1 MFIKRGGGIINRK
14 LLLSVLLLLGLA
26 LVLNSNTSAAANV
39 TSNAAPTV
47 TSVNPANHSIVL
59 KSPTIK
65 VNFNEPIK
73 AGTNSISLKNSAGKV
88 IKTKNS
94 ISSKTLTIS
103 PLSAL
108 ATGVKYNLIL
118 NAGSVKDLAGKGN
131 SYYSTSFTVSP
142 ITLAQMKDGLSRVQ
156 KFYDSNYRL
165 PNYVT
170 YGSTKMSIASFQNII
185 GTQGLKVKT
194 TTVNAVSAS
203 QGRPVYI
210 TSDNISGKSSDN
222 SRITSIINGLK
233 ALGIKAYNMGVGPN
247 YHISVLQSSKVPK
260 NALVIDIYG
269 GACAGTLKEMG
280 SAWYKSIKGTR
291 NVFSVFW
298 PPSTDIT
305 NLAFL
310 PRAHDDNFSPAS
322 FTGIAHPDA
331 YLKANG
337 YSYIHSGSMT
347 SVVNAIFYQATH

>member
-26 LVLNSNTSAAANV
+26 LVLNVSTSAAANV
-39 TSNAAPTV
+39 TSNTAPKV
-47 TSVNPANHSIVL
+47 TSVNPVNNSIIL
-59 KSPTIK
+59 KSQTVK

-73 AGTNSISLKNSAGKV
+73 SGTLSITLKNSAGTT
-88 IKTKNS
+88 ITTKKS
-94 ISSKTLTIS
+94 ISNRTLSIIPST
-103 PLSAL
+103 AL
-108 ATGVKYNLIL
+108 PSGFKYYLIL
-118 NAGSVKDLAGKGN
+118 NSGSVKDLAGMGN
-131 SYYSTSFTVSP
+131 SYYKTSFTVSP
-142 ITLAQMKDGLSRVQ
+142 ITLLQMKDGLSRAQ
-156 KFYDSNYRL
+156 TFYNINHRL
-165 PNYVT
+165 PNYVS
-170 YGSTKMSIASFQNII
+170 YGSKQIDINTFMKII
-185 GTQGLKVKT
+185 GTQGLKIKT
-194 TTVNAVSAS
+194 TTVNGVSLS

-210 TSDNISGKSSDN
+210 TSDNISGRTSDN
-222 SRITSIINGLK
+222 ARITSIINGLK

-247 YHISVLQSSKVPK
+247 YHISVLQSSSVPK

-280 SAWYKSIKGTR
+280 STWYKSIRGTR
-291 NVFSVFW
+291 KVFSVFW

-322 FTGIAHPDA
+322 FTGLAHPDD
-331 YLKANG
+331 YLIANG